1 MLNEAVDTAIS
12 DPLNSVANALDA
24 AVQSAK
30 GGMEDVRA
38 TVSGALPAITSSLS
52 GLTYKTCYAIS
63 YGIVFPTILVVR
75 AIPKENAFV
84 HGLIDGARAATDV
97 ANRMRAKS
105 VTA

>member
-1 MLNEAVDTAIS
+1 MLNEAIDTAINER
-12 DPLNSVANALDA
+12 LNSLANALDA
-24 AVQSAK
+24 AVQAAK
-30 GGMEDVRA
+30 GGMEDARA

-75 AIPKENAFV
+75 TIPKENAVF

-97 ANRMRAKS
+97 INEMRAKPVS
-105 VTA
+105 G